1 MADFSWENAKISQN
15 AMAFIATEPK
25 FEGNIRNFLFCTL
38 NGQKMPVQ

>member
-25 FEGNIRNFLFCTL
+25 FEGNF
-38 NGQKMPVQ
+38 